1 MCGGAIGD
9 IFQSIDKAAN
19 SINPLE
25 GTMKWATDNT
35 VSKVYKPAGQL
46 YDYSNS
52 HPLESL
58 GAMAAAYGG
67 TSLLGS
73 GGEGAVGA
81 GADAAETGAAEVGA
95 SGGGEGAVSTASG
108 FGGVGTDAG
117 VSGVGAGAGT
127 GVGNAAGAAADAD
140 AVAGTPTTSS
150 GFGGVGTD
158 TGVTSPGS
166 AVHWLSGLGN
176 LSGIG
181 GNALKVLGPAVATS
195 LLSPKPPK
203 TKAVSLMPDPLA
215 EQQAAQQ
222 RLLTTM
228 ATRGRASTILTSP
241 GGSGS
246 LGG

>member
-1 MCGGAIGD
+1 M
-9 IFQSIDKAAN
+9 Q
-19 SINPLE
+19 
-25 GTMKWATDNT
+25 WATDNT
-35 VSKVYKPAGQL
+35 LGKLPGIGKPLAQL
-46 YDYSNS
+46 GDYGIN

-58 GAMAAAYGG
+58 GTAAAAYGTFG
-67 TSLLGS
+67 GSL
-73 GGEGAVGA
+73 AGA
-81 GADAAETGAAEVGA
+81 GALGADAGAAGAAGADSLGAGAAEVGA
-95 SGGGEGAVSTASG
+95 SGGGEAAASTASG

-117 VSGVGAGAGT
+117 ATGAGAG
-127 GVGNAAGAAADAD
+127 GGAASTA
-140 AVAGTPTTSS
+140 S

-158 TGVTSPGS
+158 AAVTGSGATTGS
-166 AVHWLSGLGN
+166 GLSGLGKT
-176 LSGIG
+176 
-181 GNALKVLGPAVATS
+181 ALQIFGPAVASS
-195 LLSPKPPK
+195 LLAPKPPK